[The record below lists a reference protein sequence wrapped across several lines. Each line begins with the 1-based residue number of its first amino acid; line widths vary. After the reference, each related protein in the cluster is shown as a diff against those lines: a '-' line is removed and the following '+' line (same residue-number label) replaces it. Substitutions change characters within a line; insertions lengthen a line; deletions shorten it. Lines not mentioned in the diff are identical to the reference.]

1 MSEFFTGEIANAKV
15 GRNLVEV
22 EIIEDCGNG
31 NYKVKSVS
39 SGREFNTSRLEKI
52 NNNQMEEAIMP
63 EDNITTNAE
72 AETNAEVDTP
82 NPAPEYATAKK
93 EKKVSLLDLAAKI
106 LADTGEA
113 LNCKELVAK
122 AKETGWVSTG
132 KTPEQTLYSGIFREM
147 KERAKRHASK
157 RVRTARV
164 LLKQITPDRP
174 DLTPLTPRGF
184 FSSRQRCPK

>member
-22 EIIEDCGNG
+22 EILECGEG
-31 NYKVKSVS
+31 NYKVKSIS
-39 SGREFNTSRLEKI
+39 SGREFFTSRLEKI
-52 NNNQMEEAIMP
+52 NNNHQMEEAIMP

-72 AETNAEVDTP
+72 AEVDAENEVDTP
-82 NPAPEYATAKK
+82 NPAPECATAKK

-113 LNCKELVAK
+113 LNCKELVTK

-132 KTPEQTLYSGIFREM
+132 KTPEQTLYSGIFREI
-147 KERAKRHASK
+147 KEKGEASRFK
-157 RVRTARV
+157 KSATRKGSFEANA
-164 LLKQITPDRP
+164 
-174 DLTPLTPRGF
+174 
-184 FSSRQRCPK
+184 

>member
-52 NNNQMEEAIMP
+52 NNNQEEAIMP

-72 AETNAEVDTP
+72 VETNAEVDTP
-82 NPAPEYATAKK
+82 NPAPECATAKK

-132 KTPEQTLYSGIFREM
+132 KTPEQTLYSGIFREI
-147 KERAKRHASK
+147 KEKGEASRFK
-157 RVRTARV
+157 KSATRKGSFEANA
-164 LLKQITPDRP
+164 
-174 DLTPLTPRGF
+174 
-184 FSSRQRCPK
+184 

>member
-1 MSEFFTGEIANAKV
+1 MSEFYVGEIANARV

-39 SGREFNTSRLEKI
+39 SGRKFNTSRLEKI
-52 NNNQMEEAIMP
+52 NNNQMEDATMP
-63 EDNITTNAE
+63 EDTINTTAE
-72 AETNAEVDTP
+72 AEVNAEVDTP
-82 NPAPEYATAKK
+82 NPAPECETAKK

-147 KERAKRHASK
+147 KVKGEASRFK
-157 RVRTARV
+157 KSADRKGSFTANA
-164 LLKQITPDRP
+164 
-174 DLTPLTPRGF
+174 
-184 FSSRQRCPK
+184 

>member
-1 MSEFFTGEIANAKV
+1 MSEFRIGEIANAKV

-22 EIIEDCGNG
+22 EILEDCGNG
-31 NYKVKSVS
+31 SYKVKSVS

-82 NPAPEYATAKK
+82 NPAPECATAKK

-132 KTPEQTLYSGIFREM
+132 KTPEQTLYSGIFREI
-147 KERAKRHASK
+147 KEKGEASRFK
-157 RVRTARV
+157 KSATRKGSFEANA
-164 LLKQITPDRP
+164 
-174 DLTPLTPRGF
+174 
-184 FSSRQRCPK
+184 

>member
-1 MSEFFTGEIANAKV
+1 MSEFFIGEIANAKV

-22 EIIEDCGNG
+22 EILECGEG
-31 NYKVKSVS
+31 SYRVKSVS

-52 NNNQMEEAIMP
+52 NNNHQMEEAIMP

-72 AETNAEVDTP
+72 AEVNAENEVDTQ
-82 NPAPEYATAKK
+82 NPAPECATAKK

-132 KTPEQTLYSGIFREM
+132 KTPEQTLYSGIFREI
-147 KERAKRHASK
+147 KEKGEASRFK
-157 RVRTARV
+157 KSATRKGSFEANA
-164 LLKQITPDRP
+164 
-174 DLTPLTPRGF
+174 
-184 FSSRQRCPK
+184 

>member
-31 NYKVKSVS
+31 SYKVKSVS

-52 NNNQMEEAIMP
+52 NNNQEEAIMP

-72 AETNAEVDTP
+72 AEVNAENEVDTQ
-82 NPAPEYATAKK
+82 NPAPECATAKK
-93 EKKVSLLDLAAKI
+93 EKKVSLLDLAAKV

-113 LNCKELVAK
+113 LNCKELVAT

-132 KTPEQTLYSGIFREM
+132 KTPEQTLYSGIFREI
-147 KERAKRHASK
+147 KEKCEASRFK
-157 RVRTARV
+157 KSATRKGSFEANA
-164 LLKQITPDRP
+164 
-174 DLTPLTPRGF
+174 
-184 FSSRQRCPK
+184 

>member
-1 MSEFFTGEIANAKV
+1 MSEFFIGEIANAKV

-22 EIIEDCGNG
+22 EILECGEG
-31 NYKVKSVS
+31 SFKVKSVS

-52 NNNQMEEAIMP
+52 NNNQMEDATMP
-63 EDNITTNAE
+63 EDTINTTAE
-72 AETNAEVDTP
+72 AEVNAEVDTP
-82 NPAPEYATAKK
+82 NPAPECETAKK

-132 KTPEQTLYSGIFREM
+132 KTPEQTLYSGIFREI
-147 KERAKRHASK
+147 KEKGEASRFK
-157 RVRTARV
+157 KSATRKGSFEANA
-164 LLKQITPDRP
+164 
-174 DLTPLTPRGF
+174 
-184 FSSRQRCPK
+184 

>member
-1 MSEFFTGEIANAKV
+1 MSEFFIGEIANAKV

-72 AETNAEVDTP
+72 AGVNTEAEVETL
-82 NPAPEYATAKK
+82 NPAPECATAKK

-122 AKETGWVSTG
+122 VKETGWVSTG

-147 KERAKRHASK
+147 KDKGEASRFK
-157 RVRTARV
+157 KSADRKGSFTANA
-164 LLKQITPDRP
+164 
-174 DLTPLTPRGF
+174 
-184 FSSRQRCPK
+184 

>member
-22 EIIEDCGNG
+22 EILECGEG
-31 NYKVKSVS
+31 FFRVKSVS

-52 NNNQMEEAIMP
+52 NNNHQMEEAIMP

-72 AETNAEVDTP
+72 AEVNAENEVDTP
-82 NPAPEYATAKK
+82 NPAPECATAKK

-132 KTPEQTLYSGIFREM
+132 KTPEQTLYSGIFREI
-147 KERAKRHASK
+147 KEKGEASRFK
-157 RVRTARV
+157 KSATRKGSFEANA
-164 LLKQITPDRP
+164 
-174 DLTPLTPRGF
+174 
-184 FSSRQRCPK
+184 

>member
-1 MSEFFTGEIANAKV
+1 MSEFFIGEIANAKV

-22 EIIEDCGNG
+22 EILECGEG
-31 NYKVKSVS
+31 FFRVKSVS

-52 NNNQMEEAIMP
+52 NNNQQMEEAIMP

-82 NPAPEYATAKK
+82 NPAPECATAKK

-113 LNCKELVAK
+113 LNCKELVTK

-132 KTPEQTLYSGIFREM
+132 KTPEQTLYSGIFREI
-147 KERAKRHASK
+147 KEKGEASRFK
-157 RVRTARV
+157 KSATRKGSFEANV
-164 LLKQITPDRP
+164 
-174 DLTPLTPRGF
+174 
-184 FSSRQRCPK
+184 

>member
-1 MSEFFTGEIANAKV
+1 MSEFRIGEIANAKV

-22 EIIEDCGNG
+22 EILECGEG
-31 NYKVKSVS
+31 FFRVKSVS

-52 NNNQMEEAIMP
+52 NNNHQMEEAIMP

-72 AETNAEVDTP
+72 AEVNAENEVDTQT
-82 NPAPEYATAKK
+82 PAPECATAKK

-132 KTPEQTLYSGIFREM
+132 KTPEQTLYSGIFREI
-147 KERAKRHASK
+147 KEKGEASRFK
-157 RVRTARV
+157 KSATRKGSFEANA
-164 LLKQITPDRP
+164 
-174 DLTPLTPRGF
+174 
-184 FSSRQRCPK
+184 

>member
-1 MSEFFTGEIANAKV
+1 MSEFRIGEIANAKV

-22 EIIEDCGNG
+22 EILECGEG
-31 NYKVKSVS
+31 NYKVKSIY
-39 SGREFNTSRLEKI
+39 SGREFFTSRLEKI
-52 NNNQMEEAIMP
+52 NNNQMEETIMP

-82 NPAPEYATAKK
+82 NPAPECATVKP
-93 EKKVSLLDLAAKI
+93 EKKKSLLDLAAKI

-122 AKETGWVSTG
+122 AKETGWESTG

-147 KERAKRHASK
+147 NTKGEASRFKKSAERKGSFEANA
-157 RVRTARV
+157 
-164 LLKQITPDRP
+164 
-174 DLTPLTPRGF
+174 
-184 FSSRQRCPK
+184 

>member
-22 EIIEDCGNG
+22 EILECGEG
-31 NYKVKSVS
+31 SFKVKSVS

-52 NNNQMEEAIMP
+52 NNNHQMEEAIMP

-72 AETNAEVDTP
+72 AEVNAENEVDTQ
-82 NPAPEYATAKK
+82 NPAPECATAKK

-122 AKETGWVSTG
+122 AKETGWVSIG
-132 KTPEQTLYSGIFREM
+132 KTPEQTLYSGIFREI
-147 KERAKRHASK
+147 KEKGEASRFK
-157 RVRTARV
+157 KSATRKGSFEANA
-164 LLKQITPDRP
+164 
-174 DLTPLTPRGF
+174 
-184 FSSRQRCPK
+184 

>member
-1 MSEFFTGEIANAKV
+1 MSEFFIGEIANAKV

-22 EIIEDCGNG
+22 EILECGEG
-31 NYKVKSVS
+31 FFRVKSVS

-52 NNNQMEEAIMP
+52 NNNHQMEEAIMP
-63 EDNITTNAE
+63 EDNIPANAE

-82 NPAPEYATAKK
+82 NPAPECATAKK

-147 KERAKRHASK
+147 KEKGEASRFK
-157 RVRTARV
+157 KSV
-164 LLKQITPDRP
+164 DRK
-174 DLTPLTPRGF
+174 GSF
-184 FSSRQRCPK
+184 ESNA

>member
-1 MSEFFTGEIANAKV
+1 MSEFRIGEIARAKV

-31 NYKVKSVS
+31 TFKVKSLS
-39 SGREFNTSRLEKI
+39 SGREFYTVRIEKI
-52 NNNQMEEAIMP
+52 NNNQMEEAIMH
-63 EDNITTNAE
+63 EDTNVTIADTE
-72 AETNAEVDTP
+72 VTEETEVETP
-82 NPAPEYATAKK
+82 NPAPECAMAKP

-122 AKETGWVSTG
+122 VKETGWVSTG

-147 KERAKRHASK
+147 KDKGEASRFK
-157 RVRTARV
+157 KSA
-164 LLKQITPDRP
+164 DRK
-174 DLTPLTPRGF
+174 GSF
-184 FSSRQRCPK
+184 VANS

>member
-1 MSEFFTGEIANAKV
+1 MSEFFIGEIANAKV

-52 NNNQMEEAIMP
+52 NNNHQMEEAIMP

-82 NPAPEYATAKK
+82 NPVPECATAKK

-113 LNCKELVAK
+113 LNCKELVTK
-122 AKETGWVSTG
+122 AKETGWESTG
-132 KTPEQTLYSGIFREM
+132 KTPEQTLYSGIFR
-147 KERAKRHASK
+147 
-157 RVRTARV
+157 
-164 LLKQITPDRP
+164 
-174 DLTPLTPRGF
+174 
-184 FSSRQRCPK
+184 

>member
-1 MSEFFTGEIANAKV
+1 MSEFFIGEIANAKI

-22 EIIEDCGNG
+22 EILECGESS
-31 NYKVKSVS
+31 YKVKSIS
-39 SGREFNTSRLEKI
+39 SGREFNTVRLEKI

-63 EDNITTNAE
+63 EDNIPTNAE
-72 AETNAEVDTP
+72 AEVNAENEVDTQ
-82 NPAPEYATAKK
+82 NPAPECATAKK

-132 KTPEQTLYSGIFREM
+132 KTPEQTLYSGIFREI
-147 KERAKRHASK
+147 KEKGEASRFK
-157 RVRTARV
+157 KSATRKGSFEANA
-164 LLKQITPDRP
+164 
-174 DLTPLTPRGF
+174 
-184 FSSRQRCPK
+184 

>member
-1 MSEFFTGEIANAKV
+1 MSEFRIGEIANAKV

-22 EIIEDCGNG
+22 EILECGEG
-31 NYKVKSVS
+31 FFRVKSVS

-52 NNNQMEEAIMP
+52 NNNHQMEEAIMP

-82 NPAPEYATAKK
+82 NPAPECATAKK

-147 KERAKRHASK
+147 KEKGEASRFK
-157 RVRTARV
+157 KSA
-164 LLKQITPDRP
+164 DRK
-174 DLTPLTPRGF
+174 GYF
-184 FSSRQRCPK
+184 EANNA

>member
-39 SGREFNTSRLEKI
+39 SGREFNTIRLEKI
-52 NNNQMEEAIMP
+52 NNNQMEDATMP
-63 EDNITTNAE
+63 EDTINTTAE
-72 AETNAEVDTP
+72 AEVNAEVDTP
-82 NPAPEYATAKK
+82 NPAPECETAKK

-122 AKETGWVSTG
+122 AKETGSTPQF
-132 KTPEQTLYSGIFREM
+132 KIINSLVLSFLYSP
-147 KERAKRHASK
+147 
-157 RVRTARV
+157 T
-164 LLKQITPDRP
+164 
-174 DLTPLTPRGF
+174 LTSIHDHWKNHSLD
-184 FSSRQRCPK
+184 

>member
-22 EIIEDCGNG
+22 EILECGEG
-31 NYKVKSVS
+31 SYRVKSVS

-52 NNNQMEEAIMP
+52 NNNHQMEEAIMP

-82 NPAPEYATAKK
+82 NPAPECATAKK

-132 KTPEQTLYSGIFREM
+132 KTPEQTLYSGIFREI
-147 KERAKRHASK
+147 KEKGEASRFK
-157 RVRTARV
+157 KSATRKGSFEANA
-164 LLKQITPDRP
+164 
-174 DLTPLTPRGF
+174 
-184 FSSRQRCPK
+184 

>member
-31 NYKVKSVS
+31 SYKVKSVS

-52 NNNQMEEAIMP
+52 NNNQEEAIMP
-63 EDNITTNAE
+63 EDNIPTNAE

-82 NPAPEYATAKK
+82 NPAPKCATAKK

-132 KTPEQTLYSGIFREM
+132 KTPEQTLYSGIFREI
-147 KERAKRHASK
+147 KEKGEASRFK
-157 RVRTARV
+157 KSATRKGSFEANA
-164 LLKQITPDRP
+164 
-174 DLTPLTPRGF
+174 
-184 FSSRQRCPK
+184 

>member
-1 MSEFFTGEIANAKV
+1 MSEFFIGEIANAKV

-22 EIIEDCGNG
+22 EILECGEG
-31 NYKVKSVS
+31 SFKVKSVS

-52 NNNQMEEAIMP
+52 NNNQMEDATMP
-63 EDNITTNAE
+63 EDTINTTAE
-72 AETNAEVDTP
+72 AEVNAEVDTP
-82 NPAPEYATAKK
+82 NPAPECATAKK

-147 KERAKRHASK
+147 KDKGEASRFK
-157 RVRTARV
+157 KSA
-164 LLKQITPDRP
+164 DRK
-174 DLTPLTPRGF
+174 GSF
-184 FSSRQRCPK
+184 EANA

>member
-22 EIIEDCGNG
+22 KIIEDCGNG
-31 NYKVKSVS
+31 SYKVKSVS

-52 NNNQMEEAIMP
+52 NNNQMEDATMP
-63 EDNITTNAE
+63 EDTINTNTEAEVNAE
-72 AETNAEVDTP
+72 TEVDTP
-82 NPAPEYATAKK
+82 NPAPECATAKK

-147 KERAKRHASK
+147 KDKGEASRFK
-157 RVRTARV
+157 KSA
-164 LLKQITPDRP
+164 DRK
-174 DLTPLTPRGF
+174 GSF
-184 FSSRQRCPK
+184 EANA

>member
-1 MSEFFTGEIANAKV
+1 MSEFFIGEIANAKV

-52 NNNQMEEAIMP
+52 NNNHQMEEAIMP
-63 EDNITTNAE
+63 EDNITTTE
-72 AETNAEVDTP
+72 VETNAEVETP
-82 NPAPEYATAKK
+82 NPAPECATAKK
-93 EKKVSLLDLAAKI
+93 EKKKSLLDLAATI

-113 LNCKELVAK
+113 LNCKELVEK

-147 KERAKRHASK
+147 KDKGEASRFK
-157 RVRTARV
+157 KSATRKGSFEANA
-164 LLKQITPDRP
+164 
-174 DLTPLTPRGF
+174 
-184 FSSRQRCPK
+184 

>member
-31 NYKVKSVS
+31 SYKVKSVS

-52 NNNQMEEAIMP
+52 NNNQEEAIMP
-63 EDNITTNAE
+63 EDNIPTNAE

-82 NPAPEYATAKK
+82 NPAPKCATAKK

-113 LNCKELVAK
+113 LNCKELVTK

-132 KTPEQTLYSGIFREM
+132 KTPEQTLYSGIFREI
-147 KERAKRHASK
+147 KEKGEASRFK
-157 RVRTARV
+157 KSATRKGSFEANA
-164 LLKQITPDRP
+164 
-174 DLTPLTPRGF
+174 
-184 FSSRQRCPK
+184 

>member
-22 EIIEDCGNG
+22 EILECGEG
-31 NYKVKSVS
+31 FFRVKSVS

-63 EDNITTNAE
+63 EDNITAE
-72 AETNAEVDTP
+72 AGVNTEAEVETP
-82 NPAPEYATAKK
+82 NPAPECATAKK

-132 KTPEQTLYSGIFREM
+132 KTPEQTLYSGIFREI
-147 KERAKRHASK
+147 KEKGEASRFK
-157 RVRTARV
+157 KSATRKGSFEANA
-164 LLKQITPDRP
+164 
-174 DLTPLTPRGF
+174 
-184 FSSRQRCPK
+184 

>member
-1 MSEFFTGEIANAKV
+1 MSEFRIGEIANAKV

-22 EIIEDCGNG
+22 EILECGEG
-31 NYKVKSVS
+31 FFRVKSVS

-52 NNNQMEEAIMP
+52 NNNHQMEEAIMP

-82 NPAPEYATAKK
+82 NPAPECATAKK

-113 LNCKELVAK
+113 LNCKELLAK

-132 KTPEQTLYSGIFREM
+132 KTPEQTLYSGIFREI
-147 KERAKRHASK
+147 KEKGEASRFK
-157 RVRTARV
+157 KSATRKGSFEANA
-164 LLKQITPDRP
+164 
-174 DLTPLTPRGF
+174 
-184 FSSRQRCPK
+184 

>member
-1 MSEFFTGEIANAKV
+1 MSEFYVGEIANARV

-39 SGREFNTSRLEKI
+39 SGREFNTIRLEKI
-52 NNNQMEEAIMP
+52 NNNQMEDATMP
-63 EDNITTNAE
+63 EDTINTTAE
-72 AETNAEVDTP
+72 AEVNAEVDTP
-82 NPAPEYATAKK
+82 NPAPECETAKK

-113 LNCKELVAK
+113 LNCKELLAK

-147 KERAKRHASK
+147 KDKGEASRFK
-157 RVRTARV
+157 KSA
-164 LLKQITPDRP
+164 DRK
-174 DLTPLTPRGF
+174 GSF
-184 FSSRQRCPK
+184 EANA

>member
-1 MSEFFTGEIANAKV
+1 MSEFFIGEIANAKV

-22 EIIEDCGNG
+22 EILECGEG
-31 NYKVKSVS
+31 FFRVKSVS

-52 NNNQMEEAIMP
+52 NNNHQMEEAIMP
-63 EDNITTNAE
+63 EDNNTIAE
-72 AETNAEVDTP
+72 VETNAEVETP
-82 NPAPEYATAKK
+82 NPAPECATAKK

-132 KTPEQTLYSGIFREM
+132 KTPEQTLYSGIFREI
-147 KERAKRHASK
+147 KEKGEASRFK
-157 RVRTARV
+157 KSATRKGSFEANA
-164 LLKQITPDRP
+164 
-174 DLTPLTPRGF
+174 
-184 FSSRQRCPK
+184 